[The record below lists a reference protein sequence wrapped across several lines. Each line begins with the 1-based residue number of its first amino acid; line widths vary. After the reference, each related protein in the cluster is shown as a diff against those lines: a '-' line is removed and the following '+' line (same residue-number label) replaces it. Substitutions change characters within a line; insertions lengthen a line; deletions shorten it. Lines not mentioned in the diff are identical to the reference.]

1 MKRRLAICVLAA
13 LWLGGAQVYGEEYV
27 EDSRTVIYRQVEGAS
42 RIPEELSVDGGETYR
57 LEEREIFDER
67 WEDGFSFP
75 VIFRNYG
82 ADVYYLNG
90 TAVKSGE
97 EPFQEECGDLLL
109 GAIGQSRENYL
120 VEGVAW
126 DGESYVDESG
136 VPCRRALAVG
146 KKRVWSERTVY
157 WGRRL
162 AQEEPETEAQVI
174 VLGSPM
180 EDIFL
185 PAEAAGEEGEKLAL
199 LVRAAVAV
207 LSLGILLLLAA
218 GAVCWV
224 RERKREKEKRRGREA

>member
-90 TAVKSGE
+90 TAVKGGE

-126 DGESYVDESG
+126 DGESYVDENG
-136 VPCRRALAVG
+136 VPCRRAWRWEKSGCGA
-146 KKRVWSERTVY
+146 S
-157 WGRRL
+157 GRS
-162 AQEEPETEAQVI
+162 T
-174 VLGSPM
+174 G
-180 EDIFL
+180 
-185 PAEAAGEEGEKLAL
+185 GEGWL
-199 LVRAAVAV
+199 
-207 LSLGILLLLAA
+207 
-218 GAVCWV
+218 
-224 RERKREKEKRRGREA
+224 RRSRRRRPR

>member
-1 MKRRLAICVLAA
+1 M
-13 LWLGGAQVYGEEYV
+13 
-27 EDSRTVIYRQVEGAS
+27 
-42 RIPEELSVDGGETYR
+42 
-57 LEEREIFDER
+57 
-67 WEDGFSFP
+67 
-75 VIFRNYG
+75 IFRNYG

-90 TAVKSGE
+90 TAVKGGE

-180 EDIFL
+180 EDIF
-185 PAEAAGEEGEKLAL
+185 PACGGGGGGRGKAGSAGPGRGGCPVPGDPAPARCRGGVLGEREKEREGGAAGERG
-199 LVRAAVAV
+199 VAV
-207 LSLGILLLLAA
+207 CGGGQAA
-218 GAVCWV
+218 GRGEPRRQLRPQEVRQAPVCP
-224 RERKREKEKRRGREA
+224 RGRCDNCPGR